1 MHAANFQQL
10 VGEQLARIHR
20 VALAWCRDAVARE
33 DLVQEIL
40 LQLWRSHGRYDAA
53 RPFAH
58 WVQRIATNV
67 AISFVRRDQRQRRG
81 TIPVEVAELAA
92 APGLEPT
99 DDVLRL
105 LRCVESLPAHDRA
118 LVVAW
123 LEGLDHAAIGD
134 VLGISA
140 GSVATRWW
148 RLKERLQRELR
159 DGGDVGDEGGGDVGS
174 DGGDDE
180 GGTNH
185 EHERVRR

>member
-10 VGEQLARIHR
+10 VGEQMPRIRR

-40 LQLWRSHGRYDAA
+40 LQLWRSHGRYDPA

-67 AISFVRRDQRQRRG
+67 AVSFVRIDQRQRRG
-81 TIPVEVAELAA
+81 AVPAEVTELAA
-92 APGLEPT
+92 APVPEPG
-99 DDVLRL
+99 DEVRRL
-105 LRCVESLPAHDRA
+105 LRCIEQLPTHDRA

-134 VLGISA
+134 VLGITA

-148 RLKERLQRELR
+148 RLKERLQRALRDDGCDR
-159 DGGDVGDEGGGDVGS
+159 DGGGGEPEGA
-174 DGGDDE
+174 
-180 GGTNH
+180 
-185 EHERVRR
+185 RR

>member
-1 MHAANFQQL
+1 
-10 VGEQLARIHR
+10 
-20 VALAWCRDAVARE
+20 
-33 DLVQEIL
+33 
-40 LQLWRSHGRYDAA
+40 
-53 RPFAH
+53 
-58 WVQRIATNV
+58 VQRIATNV

-92 APGLEPT
+92 VPGLEPT

-159 DGGDVGDEGGGDVGS
+159 DGGDVGS

-185 EHERVRR
+185 EHEGVQR

>member
-10 VGEQLARIHR
+10 VGEQMPRIRR

-40 LQLWRSHGRYDAA
+40 LQLWRSHGRCDSA

-58 WVQRIATNV
+58 WVQRIASNV
-67 AISFVRRDQRQRRG
+67 AISFVRSDRRQRRG
-81 TIPVEVAELAA
+81 TMPAEVAELAV
-92 APGLEPT
+92 APGPEPS

-105 LRCVESLPAHDRA
+105 LHCVERLPAHDCA

-134 VLGISA
+134 VLGITA

-148 RLKERLQRELR
+148 RLKERLQRALC
-159 DGGDVGDEGGGDVGS
+159 S
-174 DGGDDE
+174 DGRADDGDSVDH
-180 GGTNH
+180 GG
-185 EHERVRR
+185 RRR

>member
-10 VGEQLARIHR
+10 VGEQMPRIRR

-40 LQLWRSHGRYDAA
+40 LQLWRSHGRYDPA

-58 WVQRIATNV
+58 WVQRIASNV
-67 AISFVRRDQRQRRG
+67 AISFVRSDRRQRRG
-81 TIPVEVAELAA
+81 TMPAEVVELAA
-92 APGLEPT
+92 APGPEPS

-105 LRCVESLPAHDRA
+105 LHCVERLPAHDRA

-134 VLGISA
+134 VLGMTA

-148 RLKERLQRELR
+148 RLKERLQRALC
-159 DGGDVGDEGGGDVGS
+159 S
-174 DGGDDE
+174 DGDADDGDSGDH
-180 GGTNH
+180 GG
-185 EHERVRR
+185 RRR

>member
-1 MHAANFQQL
+1 MHAADFQRL

-20 VALAWCRDAVARE
+20 VALAWCRDPIARE

-58 WVQRIATNV
+58 WVQRLATNV

-81 TIPVEVAELAA
+81 TIPAEVAELAA
-92 APGLEPT
+92 TPGPEPT

-105 LRCVESLPAHDRA
+105 LRCVDRLPAHDRA

-134 VLGISA
+134 VLGITP

-159 DGGDVGDEGGGDVGS
+159 GDVLD
-174 DGGDDE
+174 GDDGDDGE
-180 GGTNH
+180 EHGG
-185 EHERVRR
+185 RQR